1 MKQQVTKF
9 ISLTFAASP
18 VTQAYVNVPFVVE
31 MIHIKSANYDSGTA
45 GLARNVVIE
54 STWGQNAPIAILSQD
69 DTYSQNAIQDI
80 EIKLMTPQILQ
91 GWYTFTLK
99 TMSGAIASTSNSGAD
114 TDYIGLIVE
123 FNGVDEGTKLNL

>member
-9 ISLTFAASP
+9 IPLTFAASP
-18 VTQAYVNVPFVVE
+18 VTQAYVNVPFAVE
-31 MIHIKSANYDSGTA
+31 MIHVKSANYDPGTP

-69 DTYSQNAIQDI
+69 DSYSQNPIQDI

-99 TMSGAIASTSNSGAD
+99 TMSGVIASTSNSGAD